1 MIYTFTSIVANAT
14 IDFLRFTRN
23 IWQTTD
29 PDLARRAREHP
40 LCGKEFFDATPEVPI
55 PVSPKQKQNQNKN
68 LNRLKKSSIK
78 KLKELCII
86 NGINPDGKK
95 EVLIERL
102 DNLKEIHWTLKR
114 SEAPILQLSEI
125 AYQKRQRM
133 KRHKTKKIG
142 K

>member
-1 MIYTFTSIVANAT
+1 MIYTFTSIVANVT
-14 IDFLRFTRN
+14 IDFLRFNRN

-29 PDLARRAREHP
+29 PELARRAREHP
-40 LCGKEFFDATPEVPI
+40 LCGKEFFDATPEVPV
-55 PVSPKQKQNQNKN
+55 PPQKEQNQDKN
-68 LNRLKKSSIK
+68 LNRLKKSSLK
-78 KLKELCII
+78 KLKELCVI
-86 NGINPDGKK
+86 NAVNPDGKK

-102 DNLKEIHWTLKR
+102 GNLKAIHWTLKR

-125 AYQKRQRM
+125 AYQKRQRI